1 MKTTAEN
8 ALTAKL
14 FKNGDSKVFQMCYLS
29 LLYKFL
35 PMTKGN
41 KPLAQDLA
49 MEVLEKAM
57 ENIKSYNPKYALST
71 WLHVIAK
78 NYFLDHLKTR
88 KMENK
93 FTIAFTKLES
103 ERGNSEYDEPTV
115 DFGSSDKTPEDIL
128 ISKEK
133 TAQIMKALNKL
144 KKQDM
149 KKAFVMKHIVGYSY
163 EEIVDILKMPINIV
177 KAHVFQA
184 RKLMMVEIAR

>member
-29 LLYKFL
+29 LLYKLL
-35 PMTKGN
+35 PMCKGN
-41 KPLAQDLA
+41 MPLAQDMA
-49 MEVLEKAM
+49 MEVLEKAI
-57 ENIKSYNPKYALST
+57 ENIKAYNPKYALST

-103 ERGNSEYDEPTV
+103 ERGNSEYDEPTI
-115 DFGSSDKTPEDIL
+115 DFGSSDQTPEEIL
-128 ISKEK
+128 ISKERK
-133 TAQIMKALNKL
+133 AQIIEALNKL
-144 KKQDM
+144 ERLEFKQ
-149 KKAFVMKHIVGYSY
+149 AFMLRHFQGYTL
-163 EEIVDILKMPINIV
+163 EEIVNIMKTPINIV
-177 KAHVFQA
+177 KSYIIQA
-184 RKLMMVEIAR
+184 RKLMMVEIVR